1 VLPYLVLGSRP
12 RMRSAVA
19 GVVVAALL
27 LVVLGLAGFGTGVF
41 DSLGLL
47 SSNQG
52 RSSRLSFPYLVSQL
66 VGNRGLVRALF
77 GLAFAVVAGWTLWR
91 VWRRGDDPIR
101 MAAWATVAILAATA
115 WLVPWYLLWL
125 LPLAALAADRRLTL
139 ASVALS
145 GWVLAIGVPG
155 IY

>member
-1 VLPYLVLGSRP
+1 
-12 RMRSAVA
+12 
-19 GVVVAALL
+19 
-27 LVVLGLAGFGTGVF
+27 
-41 DSLGLL
+41 
-47 SSNQG
+47 
-52 RSSRLSFPYLVSQL
+52 
-66 VGNRGLVRALF
+66 
-77 GLAFAVVAGWTLWR
+77 
-91 VWRRGDDPIR
+91 